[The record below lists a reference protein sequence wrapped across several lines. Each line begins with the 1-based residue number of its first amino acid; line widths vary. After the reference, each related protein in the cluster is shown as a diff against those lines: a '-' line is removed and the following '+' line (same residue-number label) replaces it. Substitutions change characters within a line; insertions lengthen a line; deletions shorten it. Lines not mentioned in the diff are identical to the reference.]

1 MPFFRYDQAL
11 EESSFFCFL
20 MIGVAMHE
28 KKIKLLQDS
37 ISKLLR
43 RDATVHLKKALSKIH
58 PADIAHIF
66 RYFDLKD
73 QKTLLSLISD
83 LERAADVLAELDP
96 DSWPQLAG
104 LLDRDYLVS
113 IVHEMADDDSALFIR
128 SLPDDLAEDIL
139 TEMHDDQSEEVER
152 LLGYDEDSAGGIM
165 SSDVF
170 SLNQD
175 LTVQQAI
182 EKLQDAQDYEM
193 VFYLYVTDEHNH
205 LVGVLSLRQLLTVP
219 PKTKL
224 SDIMSTNVIR
234 VRVDMDQEY
243 VAELVAK
250 YNILAIPVVD
260 EHGKLMGLITVDDV
274 IDVMRDEATEDILR
288 MAGTSEEE
296 LLLGFK
302 SFRIARLRLPWL
314 LTTLFGGVVTGS
326 LMWMFKATLEQ
337 VIMLV
342 SFVPVITGMGGNVG
356 GQSSTILIRGF
367 ATGRIDFTSL
377 RQVFF
382 KELRVGMI
390 MGAVCGVVISVV
402 AMVWHQN
409 LYIGIVVGLAM
420 VAAITVAA
428 CMGVL
433 VPSFFKK
440 VGIDPAIASS
450 PFIQTANDITG
461 ILIYF
466 GTATLF
472 IKVLI

>member
-1 MPFFRYDQAL
+1 
-11 EESSFFCFL
+11 
-20 MIGVAMHE
+20 MHD
-28 KKIKLLQDS
+28 KKMKLLQDS

-43 RDATVHLKKALSKIH
+43 RDATPNLKKALAKIH
-58 PADIAHIF
+58 PADIAHLF
-66 RYFDLKD
+66 RYFSIEE
-73 QKTLLSLISD
+73 QKTLLALIPD
-83 LERAADVLAELDP
+83 LDRAADVLAELDP
-96 DSWPQLAG
+96 DSWPELAE

-113 IVHEMADDDSALFIR
+113 IVHQMADDDSALFIR
-128 SLPDDLAEDIL
+128 SLPDELAEDIL
-139 TEMHDDQSEEVER
+139 TDMHDEQSEEVER
-152 LLGYDEDSAGGIM
+152 LLGYAEDTAGGIM
-165 SSDVF
+165 STDVF

-175 LTVQQAI
+175 LTVKQAI
-182 EKLQDAQDYEM
+182 ERLQDSQDYEM
-193 VFYLYVTDEHNH
+193 VFYVYVTDEHNH
-205 LVGVLSLRQLLTVP
+205 LVGVLSLRQLLTVAP
-219 PKTKL
+219 QTRL
-224 SDIMSTNVIR
+224 SAVMSTNVIR

-288 MAGTSEEE
+288 MAGTTEEE

-314 LTTLFGGVVTGS
+314 LTTLFGGVTTGF
-326 LMWMFKATLEQ
+326 LMWMFKSTLEQ
-337 VIMLV
+337 VIMLI
-342 SFVPVITGMGGNVG
+342 SFIPVITGMGGNVG

-367 ATGRIDFTSL
+367 ATGRIDFSSL

-382 KELRVGMI
+382 KELRVGLI
-390 MGAVCGVVISVV
+390 MGAVCGVVIAMV
-402 AMVWHQN
+402 AMLWHEN
-409 LYIGIVVGLAM
+409 LYLGIVVGLAM
-420 VAAITVAA
+420 IAAITVAA

-466 GTATLF
+466 GTATIF
-472 IKVLI
+472 IRLLI

>member
-1 MPFFRYDQAL
+1 
-11 EESSFFCFL
+11 
-20 MIGVAMHE
+20 MHE
-28 KKIKLLQDS
+28 KKMRLLQDS

-43 RDATVHLKKALSKIH
+43 RDATPNLKNVLSKIH
-58 PADIAHIF
+58 PADIAHLF
-66 RYFDLKD
+66 RYFDINE

-83 LERAADVLAELDP
+83 LDRAADVLAELDP
-96 DSWPQLAG
+96 DSWPELAG

-128 SLPDDLAEDIL
+128 SLPNELAEDLL
-139 TEMHDDQSEEVER
+139 TEMHDDHSEDVER
-152 LLGYDEDSAGGIM
+152 LLGYEEDSAGGIM
-165 SSDVF
+165 STDVF

-175 LTVQQAI
+175 LTVKQAI
-182 EKLQDAQDYEM
+182 EKLHDSQDYEM
-193 VFYLYVTDEHNH
+193 VFYVYVTDEHNH
-205 LVGVLSLRQLLTVP
+205 LVGVLSLRQLLTVAP
-219 PKTKL
+219 HTKL
-224 SDIMSTNVIR
+224 SAIMSTNVIR

-288 MAGTSEEE
+288 MAGTTEEE

-302 SFRIARLRLPWL
+302 SFSIARLRLPWL
-314 LTTLFGGVVTGS
+314 LTTLCGGVVTGS

-337 VIMLV
+337 VIMLI

-356 GQSSTILIRGF
+356 GQTSTILIRGF
-367 ATGRIDFTSL
+367 ATGRIDFSSL
-377 RQVFF
+377 HQVFF
-382 KELRVGMI
+382 KELRVGLI
-390 MGAVCGVVISVV
+390 MGSVCGIVIALV
-402 AMVWHQN
+402 AMLWHQN
-409 LYIGIVVGLAM
+409 LYIGLVVGLAM

-428 CMGVL
+428 CMGVM
-433 VPSFFKK
+433 VPAFFKK
-440 VGIDPAIASS
+440 IGIDPAIASS

-466 GTATLF
+466 GTATVF
-472 IKVLI
+472 IQLLV

>member
-1 MPFFRYDQAL
+1 
-11 EESSFFCFL
+11 
-20 MIGVAMHE
+20 MHE
-28 KKIKLLQDS
+28 NKMRLLQES

-43 RDATVHLKKALSKIH
+43 RDATPNLRKALTKIH

-66 RYFDLKD
+66 RYFTIQE
-73 QKTLLSLISD
+73 QKTLLSLIPD

-96 DSWPQLAG
+96 DSWPELAG

-113 IVHEMADDDSALFIR
+113 IVHQMADDDSALFIR
-128 SLPDDLAEDIL
+128 SLPDDLAEDLL
-139 TEMHDDQSEEVER
+139 TEMHDDHSDDVER
-152 LLGYDEDSAGGIM
+152 LLAYDEDTAGGIM
-165 SSDVF
+165 STDVF
-170 SLNQD
+170 FLNQD
-175 LTVQQAI
+175 ITVKQAI

-193 VFYLYVTDEHNH
+193 VFYVYVTDEHNH

-219 PKTKL
+219 PHTKL
-224 SDIMSTNVIR
+224 SAIMTTDVIR

-260 EHGKLMGLITVDDV
+260 EHGKLMGVITVDDV

-288 MAGTSEEE
+288 MAGTTEEE
-296 LLLGFK
+296 LLLGFR

-314 LTTLFGGVVTGS
+314 LMTLFGGVTTGF
-326 LMWMFKATLEQ
+326 LMWMFKTTLEQ
-337 VIMLV
+337 AIMLI

-367 ATGRIDFTSL
+367 ATGRIDFGSL

-382 KELRVGMI
+382 KELRVGLI
-390 MGAVCGVVISVV
+390 MGSVCGLVIALV
-402 AMVWHQN
+402 AMTWHQN
-409 LYIGIVVGLAM
+409 LYIGLVVGIAM

-428 CMGVL
+428 CMGVI

-466 GTATLF
+466 GTATIFLRL
-472 IKVLI
+472 LI